1 MTERVAALVLA
12 GGRSSRFGRD
22 KLAEPLDGRSMLEHV
37 IERLRGVTSEIV
49 VVAATGALPAIPS
62 DVDLVNDPRPFEG
75 PLAGLAAGLRA
86 TDPGV
91 ERVIVVG
98 GDMPTIVPAVL
109 DRLLAALE
117 RREAAVLADDGRARP
132 LPLAV
137 RRSAASAA
145 ADRLIED
152 GERRL
157 RALLERLDVD
167 VIPEDRWREDDPDGE
182 TLRDVDVPGDLPAE
196 PPDSVG

>member
-1 MTERVAALVLA
+1 MTERVAAVVLA

-22 KLAEPLDGRSMLEHV
+22 KLAEPIEGRTMLDHV
-37 IERLRGVTSEIV
+37 IERLREVTSEIV
-49 VVAATGALPAIPS
+49 VVAAAGATPDIAS
-62 DVDLVNDPRPFEG
+62 DVDLVHDDMPFEG
-75 PLAGLAAGLRA
+75 PLAGLVVGLRA
-86 TDPGV
+86 VDPGV

-109 DRLLAALE
+109 ERLLAALE
-117 RREAAVLADDGRARP
+117 RRQAAVLADVERARP

-137 RRSAASAA
+137 RRSAGSEA

-167 VIPEDRWREDDPDGE
+167 VIPPERWREDDPAGE
-182 TLRDVDVPGDLPAE
+182 TLRDVDVPGDLP
-196 PPDSVG
+196 D